1 MRLPATT
8 KGVPI
13 MFANQHIVVLI
24 DPAEDSALAVQKA
37 SRLAKLEHAKL
48 TLFACGYNATLAS
61 NHPLDPDSAERAKK
75 AYLHRLLEGLETIAD
90 IARSEGV
97 EVAIEGVWDK
107 HAGAALLQY
116 LEQHPCDMVVK
127 ATHHQNVIQRTFFS
141 QTDWELIRH
150 CSLPLLLTKANAWHE
165 PMRVTAAVDPVQAN
179 EKPDSLDEHIVRWGK
194 DFASRLNGELQL
206 LHVYDP
212 TPLLIYLD
220 QPTIDSADISEEIRD
235 QHDAALKALAA
246 QHQIAETNT
255 VLETGSTLSVIPDH
269 LHQANIDLVI
279 MGAVPR
285 SGLERWLLGH
295 TAEKILDRI
304 TVDILIVK

>member
-1 MRLPATT
+1 
-8 KGVPI
+8 
-13 MFANQHIVVLI
+13 MFANKHIVVLI

-37 SRLAKLEHAKL
+37 SRLAKLENARL
-48 TLFACGYNATLAS
+48 TLFASGFNATLAS
-61 NHPLDPDSAERAKK
+61 NHPLDPEAAERAKK
-75 AYLHRLLEGLETIAD
+75 AYMHRLLEGLETIAD

-97 EVAIEGVWDK
+97 AVQTEGVWDK

-116 LEQHPCDMVVK
+116 LEQNPTDMVVK

-150 CSLPLLLTKANAWHE
+150 CSLPLLLTKANAWND
-165 PMRVTAAVDPVQAN
+165 PLRVTAAVDPLHAN
-179 EKPDSLDEHIVRWGK
+179 DKPDSLDEHIIRWGK
-194 DFASRLNGELQL
+194 DFSSRLSGELQL

-220 QPTIDSADISEEIRD
+220 QPTIDSADISEDIRE
-235 QHDAALKALAA
+235 QHDTALKALA
-246 QHQIAETNT
+246 QKHQIAESNT